1 MGTGF
6 QMTLSAEATVVFF
19 GPYRA
24 LLRAL
29 IVRDAKR
36 AQALVSRNGLE
47 LSELLASEV
56 HVKNS
61 VLLELWTSIIELS
74 ENEPC
79 LALEASHLFQFPD
92 LGERGW
98 LLSSARNFVQAISV
112 IHRFFSSHCFES
124 GENDSALWCRWTP
137 PAGTPSVL
145 SHYLAGICLG
155 SLLGQRI
162 PPEMFSKAI
171 LPRNCE
177 PPEAFQV
184 SRWSERFSS
193 TYGLEPSF
201 EGNSLEIHFNPE
213 IIKYSFCSADDA
225 VFEFFKKRCA
235 RTDENSVDCTNQTGD
250 SVYKNRIRNLL
261 LSHIASTEFGA
272 PEIAA
277 ELGMSVRTLERTLAR
292 EGISLRQLKQQLQRE
307 TAEEMLRMG
316 MRAKEVASQVGFADV
331 ASFSRAFNK
340 WTGLTPSQVRKRRN
354 SEK

>member
-1 MGTGF
+1 
-6 QMTLSAEATVVFF
+6 MTLSAEATVVFF

-29 IVRDAKR
+29 IVKDAKR

-47 LSELLASEV
+47 LSELLVSEF

-79 LALEASHLFQFPD
+79 LTLEASHLFQFPD

-112 IHRFFSSHCFES
+112 IHSFFSTHCFES
-124 GENDSALWCRWTP
+124 GQNEVALWCRWTP
-137 PAGTPSVL
+137 PADTPSL
-145 SHYLAGICLG
+145 ISHYVAGICLG

-162 PPEMFSKAI
+162 PPEVFTKAI
-171 LPRNCE
+171 LPKNCE
-177 PPEAFQV
+177 PPGAFQV
-184 SRWSERFSS
+184 SRWIERFNS

-225 VFEFFKKRCA
+225 VFEFFKTRCA

-250 SVYKNRIRNLL
+250 SVYKNRIRNIL
-261 LSHIASTEFGA
+261 LSHIASTEFGS

-316 MRAKEVASQVGFADV
+316 VRAKEVASQVGFADV

-354 SEK
+354 NEK

>member
-1 MGTGF
+1 
-6 QMTLSAEATVVFF
+6 MTQFADAAVVFF

-98 LLSSARNFVQAISV
+98 LLSSARNFTQAIAVVHS
-112 IHRFFSSHCFES
+112 FFSSHCFES
-124 GENDSALWCRWTP
+124 GQNESALLCRWTP
-137 PAGTPSVL
+137 TVGEPSL
-145 SHYLAGICLG
+145 ISHYVAGICLG

-162 PPEMFSKAI
+162 PPEMFTKAI
-171 LPRNCE
+171 LPKNCE
-177 PPEAFQV
+177 PPGAFQV
-184 SRWSERFSS
+184 SRWSERFNS

-225 VFEFFKKRCA
+225 VFEFFKTRCA

-250 SVYKNRIRNLL
+250 SVYKNRIRNIL

-307 TAEEMLRMG
+307 TAEEMLKMG
-316 MRAKEVASQVGFADV
+316 VRAKEVASQVGFADV
-331 ASFSRAFNK
+331 ASFSRAFNR
-340 WTGLTPSQVRKRRN
+340 WTGLTPSQFRRQKKD
-354 SEK
+354 EK